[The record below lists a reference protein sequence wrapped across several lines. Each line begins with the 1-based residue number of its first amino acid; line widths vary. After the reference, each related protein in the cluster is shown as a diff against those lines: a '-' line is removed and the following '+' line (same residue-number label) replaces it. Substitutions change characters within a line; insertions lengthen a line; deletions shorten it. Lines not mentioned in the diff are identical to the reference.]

1 MVAVHSPHEIAFFHC
16 LCVGVYYWMLSSSFF
31 ASSAPFIYQVWI
43 WRLSS
48 GSILSFI
55 VRPFS
60 AMKGQT
66 ATAGFSVFIVVGI

>member
-1 MVAVHSPHEIAFFHC
+1 MVAVHSPHEITFFHGV
-16 LCVGVYYWMLSSSFF
+16 CVVVYYWMLSSAFF
-31 ASSAPFIYQVWI
+31 ASSAPFIYQVRI

-60 AMKGQT
+60 ALKGHT
-66 ATAGFSVFIVVGI
+66 ATAGFSFTIVVGV